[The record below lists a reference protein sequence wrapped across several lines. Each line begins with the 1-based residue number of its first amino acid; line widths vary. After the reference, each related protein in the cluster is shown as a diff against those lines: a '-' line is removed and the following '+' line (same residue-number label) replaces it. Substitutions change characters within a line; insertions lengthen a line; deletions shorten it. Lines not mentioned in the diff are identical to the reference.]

1 MKPRRSMRILLIAP
15 HPFYQDRG
23 TPIAVDMLL
32 QVLAAEGHRVD
43 VCTFPEGENH
53 RYPGVT
59 IYRANPWGRVGNVRP
74 GFSLKKLYTD
84 LFLFF
89 LARRLCRRNDY
100 DVLHTIEEA
109 GFFGWFL
116 KARYGIPYVYDMD
129 SVLSDQL
136 IESRPWMAPL
146 RRLFEAMENKVVAG
160 ACVLAPM
167 CEALADRVEAH
178 RNSEVVVLKDAS
190 LLQDDAAGDDE
201 PEDLRKEIGISGP
214 VVMYIGNLEPYQGI
228 ELLVKAFAHA
238 LETTEGTLVIIGGKP
253 AHIRQY
259 RELARELGV
268 ADHVHLIGPRPVS
281 RLAEY
286 LRQADVLVS
295 PRTRGN
301 NTPMKIY
308 SYLHSGVVLLATD
321 LPTHTQVLNEEIAE
335 LAEPEPE
342 PFGRALAGLL
352 ADRELRRDKGR
363 NAAVYANR
371 EHSLES
377 FRSSVRE
384 LYSKVAD
391 SCVTSRA

>member
-1 MKPRRSMRILLIAP
+1 MKILLIAP

-32 QVLAAEGHRVD
+32 QVLGADGHVVD
-43 VCTFPEGENH
+43 VCTFPEGED
-53 RYPGVT
+53 RSYPGIT
-59 IYRANPWGRVGNVRP
+59 IHRARPWGGTANVAP

-84 LFLFF
+84 VFLFL
-89 LARRLCRRNDY
+89 LVRRLCRRKRY
-100 DVLHTIEEA
+100 DVVHTIEEA

-146 RRLFEAMENKVVAG
+146 RRVFEALENKVVAG

-167 CEALADRVEAH
+167 CQALADRVEGH
-178 RNSEVVVLKDAS
+178 RNAEVVLLKDVS
-190 LLQDDAAGDDE
+190 LLQETDSGDDE
-201 PEDLRKEIGISGP
+201 PEDLRRALDITGP

-228 ELLVKAFAHA
+228 ELLVSAFARA
-238 LETTEGTLVIIGGKP
+238 RRTVAGTLVIIGGKP
-253 AHIRQY
+253 AHIRRY

-268 ADHVHLIGPRPVS
+268 GDDVHLTGPRPVA

-295 PRTRGN
+295 PRVKGN

-308 SYLHSGVVLLATD
+308 SYLHSGVALLATE
-321 LPTHTQVLNEEIAE
+321 LPTHTQVLDDEMAE
-335 LAEPEPE
+335 LAAPEPE

-352 ADRELRRDKGR
+352 ADERRRREKGR
-363 NAAVYANR
+363 KAADYARR
-371 EHSLES
+371 EHSMES

-384 LYSKVAD
+384 LYAKVAG
-391 SCVTSRA
+391 SCPSPRD